1 MSIHRYFSR
10 FAMLIVALP
19 FLCSFTAQAQ
29 TSPFDVA
36 DHKQIRVIISADAK
50 NEADDDFAVAHA
62 VLTPTTQVKGLISA
76 HYSRTAPLMK
86 RDGENSMMES
96 YHELQRLMKV
106 MGKTDIPVYRGATQ
120 ALKADGGVDWRYALP
135 ERRLGIQ
142 YVQRSGRGEQRIQVS
157 GSFVAG
163 AA

>member
-1 MSIHRYFSR
+1 MRRYFSR

-19 FLCSFTAQAQ
+19 FLSAFTAQAQ

-62 VLTPTTQVKGLISA
+62 VLTPTMQVKGLIAA

-86 RDGENSMMES
+86 RDGEKQHDGELPRAPAADERNGKNGHSRLSRCDASAES
-96 YHELQRLMKV
+96 
-106 MGKTDIPVYRGATQ
+106 
-120 ALKADGGVDWRYALP
+120 
-135 ERRLGIQ
+135 RRWCAC
-142 YVQRSGRGEQRIQVS
+142 VE
-157 GSFVAG
+157 
-163 AA
+163 